1 MKLKPEELQSYID
14 AINEIKSAT
23 NEHNLA
29 LFDSLQIDEYA
40 NALEGVSASQAA
52 LLLSTQGLSNAQIA
66 ETLARKEGSTEKAYE
81 AMLNAGLLKSRQ
93 LLTQEELNSTI
104 ATLGCTEAEAAR
116 IAASVTSTTTTNA
129 EGVATAI
136 VTKAKIA
143 EAVQNG
149 VLTESEGELLAAKL
163 GVISASKAESASL
176 GGSKLLNGI
185 ANGAK
190 ATGKEIGALGSGLLG
205 LAKAHPIIAGLTTAI
220 TVGVTAWHAYK
231 SHQKKAAEALKET
244 PNKSTELTKTYK
256 QEQSDLDSSIEKYK
270 DLNEQLTNASLT
282 TEEYNSIKSQL
293 SSLQDDLVSKYGEEA
308 SAIDIVNGKYD
319 NTLK

>member
-1 MKLKPEELQSYID
+1 MF
-14 AINEIKSAT
+14 
-23 NEHNLA
+23 
-29 LFDSLQIDEYA
+29 LFIRIPCHQII
-40 NALEGVSASQAA
+40 QK
-52 LLLSTQGLSNAQIA
+52 IA
-66 ETLARKEGSTEKAYE
+66 ETLAVKE
-81 AMLNAGLLKSRQ
+81 
-93 LLTQEELNSTI
+93 NSTI
-104 ATLGCTEAEAAR
+104 ATLGRTEAEAAR

-176 GGSKLLNGI
+176 GGSTILNGI
-185 ANGAK
+185 TSGAK
-190 ATGKEIGALGSGLLG
+190 ATGKEIKALGSGLLG
-205 LAKAHPIIAGLTTAI
+205 LAKAHPIIAGLTTAFAI
-220 TVGVTAWHAYK
+220 GSTVFGIYNK
-231 SHQKKAAEALKET
+231 HQQKTAEALKET
-244 PNKSTELTKTYK
+244 LNKSTELTKTYK

-270 DLNEQLTNASLT
+270 DLNEQLTNAYLT